1 MSKNNGLNI
10 LVTAAGFFL
19 TGLAAGVLLAPK
31 SGRESRRIIKGGA
44 ENANTWVQSKG
55 KDAREKAHQVSDTIK
70 RSVKE
75 HVPDLYE
82 ATNSL
87 TLSDDDV
94 KTARED

>member
-1 MSKNNGLNI
+1 MSNNNGLNV
-10 LVTAAGFFL
+10 LVTAVGFFL

-31 SGRESRRIIKGGA
+31 SGRENRQLILGGA

-55 KDAREKAHQVSDTIK
+55 KNAREKAHQVGDTIK

-82 ATNSL
+82 ATDSL
-87 TLSDDDV
+87 TLSDEDV